1 MKWNRQNS
9 HIIASSHDKFLR
21 IWDERKGAYPLR
33 SIEAHDT
40 KIYGIDWNRTRSSG
54 IVTCSLDRSIKFWN
68 YEDLD
73 DEPERVIR
81 SPFPVWRARHTPMGW
96 GLLAMPQRENSNLH
110 LYDRRLSEG
119 VERDAMVAPAHRFEG
134 HQDQVKEFLW
144 RFRGD
149 VVDNIDHREFQLV
162 TWGTDRD
169 LRLHLVDERVLDKI
183 GHRKSQEL
191 RKGLN
196 ITRKGAPYKTFR
208 DEDLGRPQQKSAIRR
223 KTTSSLRADA
233 AKGSSF
239 TGAISAGMS
248 KAPIPQSKGWGA
260 GGYVIPSTGMQVRR
274 KSRKVIDA
282 IDWMKGVKIGKSDL
296 VGGYGRQ
303 GTSSGIDL
311 DYISTSGRLGDS
323 WESPESLGDEITQAA
338 ARYSK
343 VSFERVD
350 VPNRLTII
358 SMNGPWG
365 HENKMIYVKV
375 TVRFPTEYPQMVA
388 PAFELQKTT
397 SIPQNRLDEMAQGL
411 RHIAEAHVSRQRGCL
426 EALISYLLGEQSLE
440 ESTEWLFEGQ
450 TEGGVGPDALGGQIS
465 SDEEDNLDLGEGVQL
480 QGMENS
486 ATELL
491 GIIPSHVNVPLPK
504 ACGAA
509 FSKDGR
515 LVCFFPPR
523 EERFKGIMG
532 PLFSKDSD
540 RSGKAARVFQG
551 FGRLQESSPGTK
563 ATFLSLHE
571 DRDGE
576 SESDDSF
583 TSSSSSSSFSEDL
596 IDSKLRGFPRWRK
609 LRPVHRRFPRPLSTD
624 NSQFSV
630 GQGSSSLGTVLLK
643 PKNTVSIHRVD
654 DLHPAKKTLAE
665 DYIILGEG
673 PAVCQHNAE
682 VAQRHGYHQLAD
694 IWEFAKLILHNEV
707 PLEVDELFSRDEP
720 VLVMAKRALSDL
732 KRRDS
737 GLDLK
742 FDLEKKSRKEASL
755 KGRIRWGQHPFGR
768 TWLIKVM
775 LVHERS
781 FFLLPYLTRA
791 LGLIT
796 LSA

>member
-1 MKWNRQNS
+1 
-9 HIIASSHDKFLR
+9 
-21 IWDERKGAYPLR
+21 
-33 SIEAHDT
+33 
-40 KIYGIDWNRTRSSG
+40 
-54 IVTCSLDRSIKFWN
+54 
-68 YEDLD
+68 
-73 DEPERVIR
+73 
-81 SPFPVWRARHTPMGW
+81 
-96 GLLAMPQRENSNLH
+96 
-110 LYDRRLSEG
+110 
-119 VERDAMVAPAHRFEG
+119 MVAPAHQFEG

-144 RFRGD
+144 RFRGS

-208 DEDLGRPQQKSAIRR
+208 DEDLGHPQQKSATRR
-223 KTTSSLRADA
+223 KPTSPLRADA
-233 AKGSSF
+233 AKESSF
-239 TGAISAGMS
+239 MGAISAGMS

-260 GGYVIPSTGMQVRR
+260 GGYVTPSTGMQVRR

-282 IDWMKGVKIGKSDL
+282 IDWMKGVKIGKGDL
-296 VGGYGRQ
+296 VGGYGVQ
-303 GTSSGIDL
+303 STSGGTSL
-311 DYISTSGRLGDS
+311 DYTSTSGRLGDN

-343 VSFERVD
+343 VSFEHVD

-358 SMNGPWG
+358 SMSGPWG
-365 HENKMIYVKV
+365 SEDKMIYVKV

-388 PAFELQKTT
+388 PTFELQKTT
-397 SIPQNRLDEMAQGL
+397 SISQNRLDEMAQGL

-450 TEGGVGPDALGGQIS
+450 TEGAIGPDTLGGQIS
-465 SDEEDNLDLGEGVQL
+465 SDEEDNLDIGQSVQL
-480 QGMENS
+480 QGMES
-486 ATELL
+486 STTDLL
-491 GIIPSHVNVPLPK
+491 GIMPSHMNVPLPK

-540 RSGKAARVFQG
+540 RSGKAAKVFEG
-551 FGRLQESSPGTK
+551 FGRLQEGSPGTK
-563 ATFLSLHE
+563 ATILSLHE
-571 DRDGE
+571 DRDGGL
-576 SESDDSF
+576 ESDDSF

-609 LRPVHRRFPRPLSTD
+609 TRPAHQRFHRPLSTE

-643 PKNTVSIHRVD
+643 PKNIVSIHCVD
-654 DLHPAKKTLAE
+654 DLHPAKKKLAE

-673 PAVCQHNAE
+673 PAVCQHNSRVAE
-682 VAQRHGYHQLAD
+682 RHGYHHLAD

-707 PLEVDELFSRDEP
+707 PLEVNELFSNDEP
-720 VLVMAKRALSDL
+720 ILVMAKQGLSDL

-737 GLDLK
+737 GLDLR
-742 FDLEKKSRKEASL
+742 FDSEKSRKEANL

-768 TWLIKVM
+768 TWLIKAM
-775 LVHERS
+775 FVHESS
-781 FFLLPYLTRA
+781 FFHLVFLTGA
-791 LGLIT
+791 SGLIT
-796 LSA
+796 LNA